1 MTNLSSFPSSSS
13 SGNDASGN
21 PETSRGDGT
30 AAHPSSSTGAVD
42 RPRKKRSLHRIP
54 SRFSFHRQQ
63 KEVSAGSKGLAP
75 EDAEVTP
82 QSSRTNLAKKNREGS
97 KASSRISRRNQ
108 PPLEG
113 ASTSKHAT
121 TNMDGS
127 CSPERKP
134 RGHSKLFAFL
144 NCCSSPSDDSDGP
157 TLPPKKATKAQ
168 VIQERQATT
177 VEKPEPSAGE
187 SSMAESRDPH
197 PFDEKAGLKVNTEQQ
212 PSKAEAEIAAPTN
225 ETIKQDDDKSTQG
238 SKLSVSPD
246 APSTLSQS
254 VPPGQPEPLQS
265 GIGADSEVTAEQ
277 KAPSSD
283 EEHVA
288 SAKSPKPDEKSEFDS
303 YSTSRTDGPSEEEIA
318 TAPIQTV
325 ESQSELP
332 PPPPPPS
339 DRAPQTPETQAPPV
353 PPVPPEKA
361 QFLLPP
367 IEPHLK
373 NRKCLVLDLDETLV
387 HSSFKV
393 IYAPFMVWKGHFT
406 DSKQILDKADFTIPV
421 EIEGQYHNI
430 YVIKRP
436 GVDQFMKRVG
446 ELYEVVV
453 FTASVSKYGDPLL
466 DQLDI
471 HKVVH
476 HRLFR
481 DSCYNHQG
489 NYVKDLSQVGRDLKD
504 TIIIDNSPT
513 SYIFHPQ
520 HAIPISSWFSDAHD
534 NELLDLIPVLE
545 DLAGSQVRDVSLVLD
560 VSL

>member
-1 MTNLSSFPSSSS
+1 MVLLFFSICNINLYSSSS

-30 AAHPSSSTGAVD
+30 AAHPSSSTSAVD
-42 RPRKKRSLHRIP
+42 RPKKKRSLHRIP

-97 KASSRISRRNQ
+97 KASSRLSRRNQ

-177 VEKPEPSAGE
+177 VEKPEPSAEE
-187 SSMAESRDPH
+187 STAI
-197 PFDEKAGLKVNTEQQ
+197 Q
-212 PSKAEAEIAAPTN
+212 AEAEISAPAN
-225 ETIKQDDDKSTQG
+225 ETIKQDHDKSTQG

-254 VPPGQPEPLQS
+254 VSPGQPEPLQS

-283 EEHVA
+283 EEHLA

-303 YSTSRTDGPSEEEIA
+303 YITSRTDGPSEEEIS

-339 DRAPQTPETQAPPV
+339 DHAPQTPETQAPPV
-353 PPVPPEKA
+353 PPVPPEKT

-393 IYAPFMVWKGHFT
+393 IYAPFM
-406 DSKQILDKADFTIPV
+406 ILDKADFTIPV